1 MNSELLLREHD
12 LKVTPQRLG
21 ILSLMKIRG
30 HVDVEELF
38 SEMKKQFSS
47 ISLATLYKNVNAML
61 EKHLITEIKAPN
73 FKAKYE
79 IVKEPHIHLL
89 CKECDE
95 FVDLDLDLESLI
107 SDASKKSNYQLKES
121 CVVLSGLCKKCQTK

>member
-1 MNSELLLREHD
+1 MNYELLLREHH

-21 ILSLMKIRG
+21 ILSLMEKMG
-30 HVDVEELF
+30 HIDIEELF
-38 SEMKKQFSS
+38 VQIKKQFSS

-61 EKHLITEIKAPN
+61 EKHLITEIKVPN

-89 CKECDE
+89 CKKCNE
-95 FVDLDLDLESLI
+95 FMDLDVDLGSVVNE
-107 SDASKKSNYQLKES
+107 ASKKSNYQLQES
-121 CVVLSGLCKKCQTK
+121 CVVLSGLCKKCQ

>member
-1 MNSELLLREHD
+1 MNYELLLREHS

-21 ILSLMKIRG
+21 ILSLMQMRG
-30 HVDVEELF
+30 HIDIEELF
-38 SEMKKQFSS
+38 REIKQQFSS

-61 EKHLITEIKAPN
+61 EKHLITEIKVPN

-89 CKECDE
+89 CKKCNE
-95 FVDLDLDLESLI
+95 FVDLDADLEGLLN
-107 SDASKKSNYQLKES
+107 DASKKSNYQLQES
-121 CVVLSGLCKKCQTK
+121 YVVLSGLCQKCQ